1 MYYLESDS
9 TKYSIIHTL
18 RKICQRNAQ
27 IWVNLVNVMNKI
39 REICSLR
46 LKEMSKFVAKYGG
59 YCRKLGKN
67 MVDIDGYLADMLERI

>member
-1 MYYLESDS
+1 MELNS
-9 TKYSIIHTL
+9 TNVCIFYIL
-18 RKICQRNAQ
+18 RKFGHHDAR
-27 IWVNLVNVMNKI
+27 IWVNMVNVMNKI

-67 MVDIDGYLADMLERI
+67 MVDIDGYLADIIERI

>member
-27 IWVNLVNVMNKI
+27 IWVNSVNVMNKKYGKLVI
-39 REICSLR
+39 V
-46 LKEMSKFVAKYGG
+46 MSKLSAKFGG
-59 YCRKLGKN
+59 YCRKLENK
-67 MVDIDGYLADMLERI
+67 MVEVSVIRERI